1 MVWCTALGLVLLNA
15 FSGIF
20 TSYFSVP
27 RRGTEL
33 NTLDEVDRAVDK
45 VVAMPRVVADFKDV
59 DISSVRLLAKLS
71 EFKFDTEEI
80 LSGRAAVMD
89 TESTL
94 EAVRRMKEVLQD
106 GASPLRT
113 VPECVVSPAY
123 LSFPVRKGWPLVHR
137 YSALVQRLVEGG
149 VVQRLTREGL
159 RNFSVSLELP
169 EFVDVALA
177 DNPKPLVLIHF
188 LEAYILLA
196 SGLMAATAAFL
207 GEAMQ
212 ATLMKRR
219 KKLQQQDE
227 RLKETQPSQADP
239 DEGNDLKKS
248 EKYLVDSVV
257 HNEDNDGKEE
267 DCIVHVDLEEDDGKT
282 DPKERDAEERNKGY
296 TLETEQ
302 DIANVEKENK
312 DCSESGFNEITTT
325 VVLYVDKERDV
336 EELKVLDTE
345 QVTPNNGRELIGCPE
360 SEFNE
365 VTTNMVLDLLADNK
379 IECHT
384 TERIERGYE
393 K

>member
-20 TSYFSVP
+20 NSYFSVP

-33 NTLDEVDRAVDK
+33 NTLGEVDRAVDK

-94 EAVRRMKEVLQD
+94 ESARRMKEVLQD
-106 GASPLRT
+106 GVSPLRK

-123 LSFPVRKGWPLVHR
+123 LSFPVRKGWPLVH
-137 YSALVQRLVEGG
+137 
-149 VVQRLTREGL
+149 
-159 RNFSVSLELP
+159 SLELP
-169 EFVDVALA
+169 GFVDDVLA
-177 DNPKPLVLIHF
+177 DSPKPLVLIHF

-207 GEAMQ
+207 GEAMH
-212 ATLMKRR
+212 AALMKRR

-227 RLKETQPSQADP
+227 RLKETQPS
-239 DEGNDLKKS
+239 
-248 EKYLVDSVV
+248 EKYLADSVV
-257 HNEDNDGKEE
+257 HNEDTDGKEE
-267 DCIVHVDLEEDDGKT
+267 DCIVHLDLEEDDGKT
-282 DPKERDAEERNKGY
+282 DSKERDAEERNKEY
-296 TLETEQ
+296 TLEAEH

-325 VVLYVDKERDV
+325 VVLYVDKECDV

-365 VTTNMVLDLLADNK
+365 VTTDMVLDLPADNK
-379 IECHT
+379 IECQT

-393 K
+393 